1 MNNIYIQF
9 SEKIVNSFSK
19 IPEVSAIFQFGSLS
33 SPGIS
38 DIDLIVVLDDN
49 FRKGEK
55 IRKLFW
61 KLVSEKEAYKNIV
74 LHEPYYVSKNLL
86 KNCLNIFILMNL
98 TFNYFI
104 LRSMSLFFQK

>member
-55 IRKLFW
+55 
-61 KLVSEKEAYKNIV
+61 
-74 LHEPYYVSKNLL
+74 
-86 KNCLNIFILMNL
+86 
-98 TFNYFI
+98 
-104 LRSMSLFFQK
+104 